1 MLTATYALVAL
12 SVEQASV
19 RLNLLAFQQYVR
31 STLMQQNSVTL
42 AQLEYAC
49 HSLSTLYQACQWRK
63 TERYLIT
70 ALRAATER
78 ADQLIEELNRLN
90 QSALAAV
97 RALQEQATALADAGE
112 GQVQRFS
119 DNIEAFCTAMLQ
131 KLEKEEHELFAL
143 ARNSIAGDA
152 WFSLA
157 NQLMLHD
164 KRVEELKRSAPP
176 APQPDPEAINM
187 PRLQVLPMIELQP
200 AQQDVMA
207 ALPRLR
213 ARAEREVPAPK

>member
-31 STLMQQNSVTL
+31 NTLTQQNSVNL

-49 HSLSTLYQACQWRK
+49 NSLNTLYQACQWRK
-63 TERYLIT
+63 TEMYLIP

-90 QSALAAV
+90 QSALTAI
-97 RALQEQATALADAGE
+97 RALQDQAEVLADAGE
-112 GQVQRFS
+112 GQVQRIS
-119 DNIEAFCTAMLQ
+119 DNIEDFCNAMLQ
-131 KLEKEEHELFAL
+131 KLEKEEHELFAM

-176 APQPDPEAINM
+176 APLPDAAPINM
-187 PRLQVLPMIELQP
+187 PRLQVLPMIDMHSAHDDAIP
-200 AQQDVMA
+200 VT
-207 ALPRLR
+207 PRLR
-213 ARAEREVPAPK
+213 PRAEREVPAPK

>member
-19 RLNLLAFQQYVR
+19 RLNLLSFKQYVR
-31 STLMQQNSVTL
+31 TTLMQQNSVTL

-49 HSLSTLYQACQWRK
+49 NSLNTLYQACQWRK
-63 TERYLIT
+63 TEMYLIP

-90 QSALAAV
+90 QSALAAI
-97 RALQEQATALADAGE
+97 RTLQEQAEMLADAGE
-112 GQVQRFS
+112 GQVQRIS
-119 DNIEAFCTAMLQ
+119 DTIEAFCNAMLQ
-131 KLEKEEHELFAL
+131 KLEKEEHELFAM

-164 KRVEELKRSAPP
+164 KRVEELKRSAPA
-176 APQPDPEAINM
+176 APLPDAAPINM
-187 PRLQVLPMIELQP
+187 PRLQVLPMIDMHS
-200 AQQDVMA
+200 AHDDAVSA
-207 ALPRLR
+207 SPRLR
-213 ARAEREVPAPK
+213 PRAERAAPAPK

>member
-31 STLMQQNSVTL
+31 STLMQQNSITL

-49 HSLSTLYQACQWRK
+49 HSLNLLYQACQWRK
-63 TERYLIT
+63 TERYLIP

-97 RALQEQATALADAGE
+97 RALQEQASALADAGE
-112 GQVQRFS
+112 GQVQRVS

-152 WFSLA
+152 WFSIA

-164 KRVEELKRSAPP
+164 KRVEELKRTAPP
-176 APQPDPEAINM
+176 APLPAAETINM
-187 PRLQVLPMIELQP
+187 PRLQVLPIIDLQSVP
-200 AQQDVMA
+200 PDGMA
-207 ALPRLR
+207 AMSRWH
-213 ARAEREVPAPK
+213 ARPEREVPAPK

>member
-1 MLTATYALVAL
+1 MRT
-12 SVEQASV
+12 
-19 RLNLLAFQQYVR
+19 
-31 STLMQQNSVTL
+31 TLMQQNSVTL

-49 HSLSTLYQACQWRK
+49 NSLNTLYQACQWRK
-63 TERYLIT
+63 TDRYLIP

-78 ADQLIEELNRLN
+78 ADQLLDELNRLN

-97 RALQEQATALADAGE
+97 RALQEQAEVLADAGE
-112 GQVQRFS
+112 GQVQRIS

-152 WFSLA
+152 WFSIA

-176 APQPDPEAINM
+176 AVLPDAAAINM
-187 PRLQVLPMIELQP
+187 PRLQVLPMIDMNLV
-200 AQQDVMA
+200 QDDTISSV
-207 ALPRLR
+207 PHLR

>member
-19 RLNLLAFQQYVR
+19 RLNLLGFQQYVR
-31 STLMQQNSVTL
+31 TTLKQQNSVNL

-49 HSLSTLYQACQWRK
+49 NSLSTLYQACQWRK
-63 TERYLIT
+63 TEMYLIP

-78 ADQLIEELNRLN
+78 ADQLIEELSRLN
-90 QSALAAV
+90 QSALAAI
-97 RALQEQATALADAGE
+97 RALQDQAEVLADAGE
-112 GQVQRFS
+112 GQVQRIS
-119 DNIEAFCTAMLQ
+119 DHIEAFCNAMLQ
-131 KLEKEEHELFAL
+131 KLEKEEHELFAM

-164 KRVEELKRSAPP
+164 KRVEEFKRSAPP
-176 APQPDPEAINM
+176 APPAETAPINM
-187 PRLQVLPMIELQP
+187 PRLQVLPMLDMHRAYDATIP
-200 AQQDVMA
+200 AA
-207 ALPRLR
+207 PRLR
-213 ARAEREVPAPK
+213 PRAEREVPAPK